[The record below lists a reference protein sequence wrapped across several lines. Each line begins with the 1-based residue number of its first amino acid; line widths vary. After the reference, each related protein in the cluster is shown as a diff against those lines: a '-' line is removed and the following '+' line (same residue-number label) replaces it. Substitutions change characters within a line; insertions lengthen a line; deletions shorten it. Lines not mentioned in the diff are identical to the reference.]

1 MMMISMIKLNF
12 NIILFSYNIIGI
24 YWYLKIL
31 LLNLISL
38 LIISYVENKNKIID
52 NF

>member
-1 MMMISMIKLNF
+1 MMMISMIKLNL

-38 LIISYVENKNKIID
+38 LIISYVDK
-52 NF
+52 